1 MTAVTA
7 FDPGPMA
14 PYMRH
19 CRFRKSAPRGHGLP
33 PTAIFVAKPLSA
45 DVVHEAIEEYCGSC
59 DVR

>member
-1 MTAVTA
+1 LIQDQWPHICVIVASGSQRPEA
-7 FDPGPMA
+7 N
-14 PYMRH
+14 
-19 CRFRKSAPRGHGLP
+19 GLP